1 MSTFVFINRFQGVNM
16 GNWHIW
22 KNQHGQLTQMLSSTK
37 NRSLIDAQ
45 WHLTLLFPLTIIWN
59 TMYGTNYCQTAD
71 ALQIL
76 KGLWKS
82 AHYKHI
88 LAWLFFSD
96 WVVAPSSLGTGPSLV
111 GVSLQHLLDRWPSDR
126 NLWQHSSVLTIVHT
140 HRVYKKAA
148 EERHIYSYSIS
159 ILAVS
164 IFDQYI

>member
-111 GVSLQHLLDRWPSDR
+111 GVWVCSIF
-126 NLWQHSSVLTIVHT
+126 LTGDPVIGTCGSTAVFSPLYTHT
-140 HRVYKKAA
+140 EFTRKQQKKGT
-148 EERHIYSYSIS
+148 S
-159 ILAVS
+159 ILTQ
-164 IFDQYI
+164 FQY